1 MYHKKKEAKDSK
13 PNKAYI
19 PCIAEIGKAPLVEK
33 NVRVNSS
40 DKTAEATIE
49 QDIDDARRINIVPMD
64 DCVIEVVWSFKHERL
79 IASVR
84 EMPGRG
90 DE

>member
-33 NVRVNSS
+33 DVRVNSS
-40 DKTAEATIE
+40 DKTAEAVIE
-49 QDIDDARRINIVPMD
+49 RDVDDARRINIVPMD
-64 DCVIEVVWSFKHERL
+64 DCAIEIVWSFKHERL
-79 IASVR
+79 VASVR
-84 EMPGRG
+84 VMPERS